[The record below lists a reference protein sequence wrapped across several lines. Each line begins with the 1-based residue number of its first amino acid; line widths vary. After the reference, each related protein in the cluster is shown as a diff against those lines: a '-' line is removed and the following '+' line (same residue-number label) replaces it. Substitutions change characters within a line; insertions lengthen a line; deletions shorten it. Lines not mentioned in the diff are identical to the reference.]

1 MPPRFCP
8 DSPPPFAP
16 ALAMTSPSQF
26 QLLTQRRFAPFFW
39 TQFLGA
45 FNDNVFKTAL
55 LTILTYD
62 ALSWTTLDVGLLNN
76 LIPGLFILPFVLFSA
91 TAGQLADKFEKARI
105 MRAVKLLEIGIM
117 AIAAFGWATHN
128 LWLLVAAVVGM
139 GLHSTLFG
147 PVKYAYLPQH
157 LKSEQ
162 LIGGNGVVEMG
173 TFVGIL
179 LGEVLGALLVV
190 QQPWGLQLVAG
201 GTIALAI
208 LGWLA
213 SRRIPLSPP
222 PAPELQINWNPFAE
236 SWRNLAF
243 SRANR
248 PVFVALLGNSWFWF
262 YGAMLLAQFP
272 VYSRD
277 YLHGGHG
284 VFILLLAIFSLG
296 VGAGSLLCERLSHRR
311 IEIGLVPFGAIGLSL
326 FGCDL
331 FVASG
336 QYGAPTTA
344 GLLDVAAFLHQ
355 TGSLRILFDCML
367 IGAFGGIYVV
377 PLFALIQTRCDPK
390 HVSRTIAGMNILNAL
405 FMVAAA
411 LCAMLLLKGGATI
424 PQLFLV
430 TALLNALVAA
440 YLFWR
445 APEYLTGF
453 VGWLRKSAHFSR

>member
-1 MPPRFCP
+1 MSAPNQF
-8 DSPPPFAP
+8 SLFA
-16 ALAMTSPSQF
+16 
-26 QLLTQRRFAPFFW
+26 QRRFAPFFW

-62 ALSWTTLDVGLLNN
+62 ALSWTSMDVGLLNN

-91 TAGQLADKFEKARI
+91 TAGQLADKFEKARL
-105 MRAVKLLEIGIM
+105 MRLVKLLEIAIM
-117 AIAAFGWATHN
+117 GVAAFGWATHN

-157 LKSEQ
+157 LKPEQ

-190 QQPWGLQLVAG
+190 QKPWGLALVAG
-201 GTIALAI
+201 GTLALAV
-208 LGWLA
+208 LGWVA
-213 SRRIPLSPP
+213 SLRIPHSPP
-222 PAPELQINWNPFAE
+222 PAPELRISWNPFSE
-236 SWRNLAF
+236 SLRNLAY

-248 PVFVALLGNSWFWF
+248 PVFVALIANSWFWF
-262 YGAMLLAQFP
+262 YGAILLAQFP
-272 VYSRD
+272 VYARD
-277 YLHGGHG
+277 YLHGGHD
-284 VFILLLAIFSLG
+284 VFVLLLMVFSLG
-296 VGAGSLLCERLSHRR
+296 VGAGSLLCERLSNQR

-331 FVASG
+331 FLASLQYGDAASG
-336 QYGAPTTA
+336 A
-344 GLLDVAAFLHQ
+344 GPLLDIAGFLRQ
-355 TGSLRILFDCML
+355 SGSLRILFDCTL

-411 LCAMLLLKGGATI
+411 LIAMLLLKLGCTI
-424 PQLFLV
+424 PQLFLA
-430 TALLNALVAA
+430 TAVLNTLVAIA
-440 YLFWR
+440 LFALER
-445 APEYLTGF
+445 EFLARF
-453 VGWLRKSAHFSR
+453 MAWLPLHSR

>member
-1 MPPRFCP
+1 MK
-8 DSPPPFAP
+8 S
-16 ALAMTSPSQF
+16 SSQF
-26 QLLTQRRFAPFFW
+26 LLLTERRFAPFFW

-62 ALSWTTLDVGLLNN
+62 ALSWSTLDTGLLNN
-76 LIPGLFILPFVLFSA
+76 LIAGLFILPFVLFSA

-105 MRAVKLLEIGIM
+105 MRLIKLLEIAIM
-117 AIAAFGWATHN
+117 ALAAFGWASHN

-147 PVKYAYLPQH
+147 PAKYAYLPQH
-157 LKSEQ
+157 LPLEQ

-190 QQPWGLQLVAG
+190 QPAWGLQLVAG
-201 GTIALAI
+201 GTLALAV
-208 LGWLA
+208 LGWLS
-213 SRRIPLSPP
+213 SRRIPPSPP
-222 PAPELQINWNPFAE
+222 PAPELRINWNPFSE
-236 SWRNLAF
+236 SWRNLRF

-248 PVFVALLGNSWFWF
+248 TVFVALLGNSWFWF

-272 VYSRD
+272 VYARD
-277 YLHGGHG
+277 YLHGNHG
-284 VFILLLAIFSLG
+284 VFILLLAVFSLG
-296 VGAGSLLCERLSHRR
+296 VGAGSLLCERLSNHR

-326 FGCDL
+326 FGFDL
-331 FVASG
+331 FLASN
-336 QYGAPTTA
+336 QYGAAIEIPH
-344 GLLDVAAFLHQ
+344 LLEITGFLRQ
-355 TGSLRILFDCML
+355 PGSLRILFDCVF

-411 LCAMLLLKGGATI
+411 LAAMLLLQSGVTI
-424 PQLFLV
+424 PQLFLA
-430 TALLNALVAA
+430 TAVLNALVAA
-440 YLFWR
+440 WLFWR
-445 APEYLTGF
+445 SPEFLSSF
-453 VGWLRKSAHFSR
+453 AGWLRRQRRTAGS